1 VTTSRLKAWLD
12 DGTDDFLWIE
22 FEQYARRVFA
32 HAGDDWY
39 LDAARYAATL
49 IQAQSVIPTR
59 CLSVDILAPCVANLE
74 PGPRSPDTVIDALN
88 GDIASAF
95 IAGVLDA
102 LLHRFSG
109 QLDVVLKVHAPWD
122 LLSGG
127 ERMTTIE
134 FDSLDDVATA
144 TATVLRKFSDKP
156 IAALLL
162 ERAEGG
168 ALSDDEVDA
177 YEPLIGIARHYDWH
191 TALSFAALS
200 DGSATLDQLD
210 VDVVL
215 CPNTARDNLP
225 GKSSRPCIGGGL
237 DSNFWTAPPSP
248 SDLTGRLL
256 YGVIPSDAQ
265 PERVLAVL
273 AGLGG

>member
-1 VTTSRLKAWLD
+1 MTTSRLKAWLD
-12 DGTDDFLWIE
+12 DGADDFLWIE
-22 FEQYARRVFA
+22 FEQYARHVFA
-32 HAGDDWY
+32 HAGADWY
-39 LDAARYAATL
+39 VDAARYAGTL

-59 CLSVDILAPCVANLE
+59 CLSVDILAPCVANLA
-74 PGPRSPDTVIDALN
+74 PGPRSADTVIDALN
-88 GDIASAF
+88 DATASAF

-102 LLHRFSG
+102 LLHRFAG
-109 QLDVVLKVHAPWD
+109 QLDVVLKVRAPWD

-127 ERMTTIE
+127 EHTTTLE
-134 FDSLDDVATA
+134 FDCLDDVATA

-162 ERAEGG
+162 ERAGGG

-177 YEPLIGIARHYDWH
+177 YEPLIGIARHYGWH
-191 TALSFAALS
+191 TALSFAAVS
-200 DGSATLDQLD
+200 DGIAILDQLD

-215 CPNTARDNLP
+215 FPNTARDHVPSKSP
-225 GKSSRPCIGGGL
+225 GPGIGGGL
-237 DSNFWTAPPSP
+237 DRTFWTAPPSP
-248 SDLTGRLL
+248 SDRAGRLL
-256 YGVIPSDAQ
+256 YGVIPADAQ